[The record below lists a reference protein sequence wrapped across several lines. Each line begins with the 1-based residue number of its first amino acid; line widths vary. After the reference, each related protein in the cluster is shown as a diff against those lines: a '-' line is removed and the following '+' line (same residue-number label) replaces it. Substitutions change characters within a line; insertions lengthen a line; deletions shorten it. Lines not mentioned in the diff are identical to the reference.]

1 MARLRKEEPKRLRE
15 HAKLLCTEKGVS
27 TQRELA
33 ARVGVREQTISKWI
47 KNGKWNK
54 WKKTQF
60 SCNTSRSE

>member
-1 MARLRKEEPKRLRE
+1 MRE